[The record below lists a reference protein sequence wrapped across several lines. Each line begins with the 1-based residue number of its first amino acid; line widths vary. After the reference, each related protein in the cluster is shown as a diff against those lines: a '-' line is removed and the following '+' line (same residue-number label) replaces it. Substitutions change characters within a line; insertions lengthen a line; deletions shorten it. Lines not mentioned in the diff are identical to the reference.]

1 MNVEHIIMVIKL
13 DIVINNIMV
22 KVAYF
27 GKHISNKIRE
37 VNRIFSEILIS
48 PFIVRNERKIR
59 YETYDEFVD
68 IKKRVIISFDTD
80 KQGDFV
86 TKDVLNYVN
95 SNSIDDRTFE
105 FMRIIYNKLN
115 YNSNKVIIDFSD
127 KDVKDVCVNK
137 YIFDKCISKLQ
148 STHCIRRTN
157 IFKVYI
163 VNHNIIFK
171 GDYLDFIKTYN
182 TIYRNVYCYKCL
194 WSCYS

>member
-1 MNVEHIIMVIKL
+1 
-13 DIVINNIMV
+13 MV
-22 KVAYF
+22 KVVYF
-27 GKHISNKIRE
+27 GKHISDKIRD
-37 VNRIFSEILIS
+37 VNRVFSKILIS

-59 YETYDEFVD
+59 HKTYDEFID
-68 IKKRVIISFDTD
+68 IKKRVIISFDID

-86 TKDVLNYVN
+86 TKDILNYVN

-115 YNSNKVIIDFSD
+115 YNSNKVIIDFYD
-127 KDVKDVCVNK
+127 KDVKDICVNK

-148 STHCIRRTN
+148 STHCIRKTN

-182 TIYRNVYCYKCL
+182 AIYRNAFTVTNVYGHVILDKSINYDK
-194 WSCYS
+194 

>member
-1 MNVEHIIMVIKL
+1 
-13 DIVINNIMV
+13 MV

-105 FMRIIYNKLN
+105 FMRSSIINLIIIVIKL
-115 YNSNKVIIDFSD
+115 
-127 KDVKDVCVNK
+127 
-137 YIFDKCISKLQ
+137 L
-148 STHCIRRTN
+148 
-157 IFKVYI
+157 
-163 VNHNIIFK
+163 
-171 GDYLDFIKTYN
+171 
-182 TIYRNVYCYKCL
+182 
-194 WSCYS
+194 

>member
-1 MNVEHIIMVIKL
+1 
-13 DIVINNIMV
+13 MV

-48 PFIVRNERKIR
+48 PFIVRNKRKIR
-59 YETYDEFVD
+59 YETYDEFID

-127 KDVKDVCVNK
+127 KDVKNVCVNK

-182 TIYRNVYCYKCL
+182 TIYRNAFTVTNVYGHVILDKSINYGK
-194 WSCYS
+194 

>member
-1 MNVEHIIMVIKL
+1 MVIKL

-80 KQGDFV
+80 KQGDLLLKMF
-86 TKDVLNYVN
+86 
-95 SNSIDDRTFE
+95 
-105 FMRIIYNKLN
+105 
-115 YNSNKVIIDFSD
+115 
-127 KDVKDVCVNK
+127 
-137 YIFDKCISKLQ
+137 
-148 STHCIRRTN
+148 
-157 IFKVYI
+157 
-163 VNHNIIFK
+163 
-171 GDYLDFIKTYN
+171 
-182 TIYRNVYCYKCL
+182 
-194 WSCYS
+194 

>member
-1 MNVEHIIMVIKL
+1 
-13 DIVINNIMV
+13 MV

-105 FMRIIYNKLN
+105 FMRINL
-115 YNSNKVIIDFSD
+115 
-127 KDVKDVCVNK
+127 
-137 YIFDKCISKLQ
+137 
-148 STHCIRRTN
+148 
-157 IFKVYI
+157 
-163 VNHNIIFK
+163 
-171 GDYLDFIKTYN
+171 
-182 TIYRNVYCYKCL
+182 
-194 WSCYS
+194 